1 MKSEEFA
8 SAIETII
15 KYNANEKDIY
25 SIQRSIYSPPYRE
38 GLGVGPHGADDGRND
53 IYIMQ

>member
-15 KYNANEKDIY
+15 KYNANEKEIDFI
-25 SIQRSIYSPPYRE
+25 S
-38 GLGVGPHGADDGRND
+38 GANDGRND
-53 IYIMQ
+53 IYIL

>member
-8 SAIETII
+8 TAIETII

-25 SIQRSIYSPPYRE
+25 SIQRSIFSPPYRE
-38 GLGVGPHGADDGRND
+38 GLGVGLHGTPDGCND
-53 IYIMQ
+53 IYIL